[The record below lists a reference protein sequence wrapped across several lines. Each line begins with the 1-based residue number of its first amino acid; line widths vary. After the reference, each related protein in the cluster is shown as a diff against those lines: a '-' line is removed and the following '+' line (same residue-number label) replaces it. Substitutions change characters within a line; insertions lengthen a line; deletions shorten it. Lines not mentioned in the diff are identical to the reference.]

1 MLKVG
6 PCTVVRSYIQIH
18 DVLNYYKNNNKR
30 TFHCKKN
37 YQLLTL
43 SSSTEEIFHVQC
55 QNRPVA
61 TLPTWL
67 QQSTFV
73 LRHEKCHYQSHWM
86 RNFRFFFSYF
96 GFLPILEKFERQCL
110 QTIRIFSFL
119 TAIIRENSDKRP
131 WIENGQGFTV
141 HSSTQQS
148 GEKGEWRANSWLA
161 ISNTR
166 EKISYLF
173 TCVVTAFLRAGNPS
187 ITP

>member
-18 DVLNYYKNNNKR
+18 DEKMRWIITKTTINVLFTEKNS
-30 TFHCKKN
+30 
-37 YQLLTL
+37 QLLTL

-110 QTIRIFSFL
+110 QTIRIFQFF
-119 TAIIRENSDKRP
+119 NSHNPRKFRQTTLDWEWLRLYCAFINP
-131 WIENGQGFTV
+131 T
-141 HSSTQQS
+141 
-148 GEKGEWRANSWLA
+148 EWRERRLIGDIKHTWKNIVSFHVCCYGFSQGWK
-161 ISNTR
+161 S
-166 EKISYLF
+166 
-173 TCVVTAFLRAGNPS
+173 
-187 ITP
+187 